1 MPIKKSYIP
10 YSSVQELVNDNK
22 PYLLRQVNK
31 PKMSLFSYDRLN
43 LTSNDIAN
51 MFLDK
56 ALNWLPYQALCDISI
71 GYILHYK
78 NENPNE
84 EDEEYYR

>member
-10 YSSVQELVNDNK
+10 YSNVQELINDNK
-22 PYLLRQVNK
+22 PYLKRQIMK
-31 PKMSLFSYDRLN
+31 QKMSLFSYDNLN
-43 LTSNDIAN
+43 FTSNQIAN
-51 MFLDK
+51 LFLDK

-71 GYILHYK
+71 SYILHYK

-84 EDEEYYR
+84 DEEEYYR